1 MVFEDVLFIL
11 CVPGNIHKY
20 SKGGRNLE
28 IPRVEGFKSQEFL
41 KENESS
47 NQKKLS
53 KGGV

>member
-1 MVFEDVLFIL
+1 MFYLYCVFREISINTLKKV
-11 CVPGNIHKY
+11 V
-20 SKGGRNLE
+20 NLE